1 MITKMQI
8 ALGAIHGALI
18 GDAAGSAMEFK
29 FLDRLPND
37 SDVDTALSLNG
48 GGVFRL
54 APGQIT
60 DDGELT
66 LSLLNSLRQH
76 HGIYVADIVAHHYL
90 TWIDSNPFDVGRAI
104 STALYVH
111 KEQRKIDGL
120 ANALHKRALQFNTD
134 SKANGCLMRAT
145 PLGVAGMNMTLENTV
160 KMVKTDVRM
169 THPHADC
176 QDATVAYVLAIRHLM
191 LNPGDHVGAVA
202 LAIEYL
208 TETNREVNAWLDAA
222 IDGKLPHAFPLDGFI
237 KHAFSYAFY
246 HLSQGSTFE
255 LALQDTLKR
264 GGDTDTN
271 ACIVGGLI
279 GALHGNDHLP
289 ANMLE
294 KLLNCDVKSGLKPR
308 GENFHPKNVK
318 AWLHF
323 ISAEE
328 ES

>member
-1 MITKMQI
+1 MSKKMQI
-8 ALGAIHGALI
+8 ALGAIKGALI
-18 GDAAGSAMEFK
+18 GDAAGSVMEFK

-37 SDVDTALSLNG
+37 SDVVNALSLNG

-76 HGIYVADIVAHHYL
+76 HGIYVSDIVAHHYL
-90 TWIDSNPFDVGRAI
+90 MWIDSKPFDVGRAI
-104 STALYVH
+104 SAALYVH
-111 KEQRKIDGL
+111 KDQRKIDGL
-120 ANALHKRALQFNTD
+120 ASALQKRALQFNSD

-145 PLGVAGMNMTLENTV
+145 PLGVAAFNMTIENAI

-169 THPHADC
+169 THPHLDC

-191 LNPGDHVGAVA
+191 FFPEDHLGAVTVA
-202 LAIEYL
+202 KDYL
-208 TETNREVNAWLDAA
+208 TDNNLDVKSWLDAA
-222 IDGKLPHAFPLDGFI
+222 LEGNLPQAFPLDGFI
-237 KHAFSYAFY
+237 KNAFSYAFY
-246 HLSQGSTFE
+246 HLSQNAAYEFA
-255 LALQDTLKR
+255 LADTLKR

-279 GALHGNDHLP
+279 GALRGIKQIP
-289 ANMLE
+289 SEMVE
-294 KLLNCDVKSGLKPR
+294 KLVNCDVKTGLKPR
-308 GENFHPKNVK
+308 GDNFHPKNVQS
-318 AWLHF
+318 WLHF
-323 ISAEE
+323 VPTE